1 MSCLIHVHVYM
12 FEGDIFLSRYV
23 LLREERE
30 ERMKE
35 LLRLEA
41 ERKRVELAQ
50 LQAQVEMK
58 ESEIGEQPVSEGID

>member
-1 MSCLIHVHVYM
+1 MSCLILVHVYM

-41 ERKRVELAQ
+41 ERKRIELAQ
-50 LQAQVEMK
+50 QQAQIEMK
-58 ESEIGEQPVSEGID
+58 ESEIGEQPVSEGMD

>member
-1 MSCLIHVHVYM
+1 M

-41 ERKRVELAQ
+41 ERKRIELAQ
-50 LQAQVEMK
+50 QQAQIEMK
-58 ESEIGEQPVSEGID
+58 ESEIGEQPVSEGMD